1 VRRISHA
8 DGALGLTFDDGPDP
22 RWTPRVLDAL
32 ERAGARASFFVMARS
47 AAAQPELVSRMCR
60 AGHRVELHCARHVR
74 HRVAGRDAI
83 EADLREG
90 LALLAGIGVRP
101 RLWRLPWGEA
111 AGWSAELAGA
121 HGLALC
127 RWSADTRDWRG
138 DRAEAMLAAVAPL
151 AVPGAV
157 VLMHDGLGPGALR
170 PGCGQTVALI
180 GPLAELARSRGLA
193 LEPLREPSC

>member
-1 VRRISHA
+1 MDELLLSLISGVSN
-8 DGALGLTFDDGPDP
+8 GAVYGLIGLGLVIIYRSTDVVNFAVG
-22 RWTPRVLDAL
+22 TIAL
-32 ERAGARASFFVMARS
+32 ACMYLASSLTGSGVPLA
-47 AAAQPELVSRMCR
+47 
-60 AGHRVELHCARHVR
+60 
-74 HRVAGRDAI
+74 
-83 EADLREG
+83 